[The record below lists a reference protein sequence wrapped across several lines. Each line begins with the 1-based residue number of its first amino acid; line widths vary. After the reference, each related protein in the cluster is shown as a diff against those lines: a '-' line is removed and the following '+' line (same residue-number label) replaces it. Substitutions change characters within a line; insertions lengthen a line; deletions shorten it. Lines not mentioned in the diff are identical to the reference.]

1 MRTQVAR
8 RSDRVSVR
16 VPIEVVGQDIEG
28 EPFVQLTRTLVISRY
43 GACVPLA
50 QRLAAKQE
58 LVIRRVGVKTKRA
71 EVRVVKQISGQPPEY
86 VYGVMLLDSSV
97 NLWDIEFPPLA
108 ESEKAVARTLLE
120 CGYCQSGEVTYLDE
134 TEFKAFVANQSIARY
149 CKACGASSPW
159 KQACCEAPSK
169 PELPATSR
177 PRTEDRRKEV
187 RARVSLTACIRQ
199 PDLDEEVVVCENL
212 SHGGLG
218 FRSKN
223 RYAEGSRIEVAV
235 PYSPR
240 AANIFVPAWIV
251 HSQELARGDFFRHG
265 AAYRNRDARPKN

>member
-8 RSDRVSVR
+8 RSDRVSVG
-16 VPIEVVGQDIEG
+16 VPIEVIGRDIKGQ
-28 EPFVQLTRTLVISRY
+28 PFVQLTRTLVISRY

-58 LVIRRVGVKTKRA
+58 FVIRRVGLKKKA
-71 EVRVVKQISGQPPEY
+71 EVRVVKQMGGQSPEY

-108 ESEKAVARTLLE
+108 ESAKAVARTLLE

-149 CKACGASSPW
+149 CKACGGSTPW
-159 KQACCEAPSK
+159 KQASCEAPSK
-169 PELPATSR
+169 PELPATCR

-199 PDLDEEVVVCENL
+199 PDLDDEVVVCENL
-212 SHGGLG
+212 SHGGLC

-235 PYSPR
+235 PYSLR
-240 AANIFVPAWIV
+240 AASIFVPAWIV
-251 HSQELARGDFFRHG
+251 HSKELARGDFFRHG
-265 AAYRNRDARPKN
+265 AAYGNRDTRRKH

>member
-16 VPIEVVGQDIEG
+16 VPIEVIGRDIKGQ
-28 EPFVQLTRTLVISRY
+28 PFVELTRTLVISRY

-58 LVIRRVGVKTKRA
+58 LVIRRLGLKKKA
-71 EVRVVKQISGQPPEY
+71 EVRVVKQIGGQPPEY
-86 VYGVMLLDSSV
+86 VYGVMLVDSSV

-149 CKACGASSPW
+149 CKACGASTPW
-159 KQACCEAPSK
+159 KQASCEARSK
-169 PELPATSR
+169 PELPASSR
-177 PRTEDRRKEV
+177 PLTEDRRKEV

-199 PDLDEEVVVCENL
+199 PDLEEEVVVCENL
-212 SHGGLG
+212 SHGGLC

-235 PYSPR
+235 PYSLR

-251 HSQELARGDFFRHG
+251 HSKELARGDFFRHG
-265 AAYRNRDARPKN
+265 AAYRNRDARRKN